1 MMWTGDQHVDW
12 SLDDGIGSV
21 IPATLSLAVCGFG
34 MGATPNALSNMQAVT
49 FRRPPS
55 YTAFLVIPIMG
66 GMFLDIIN
74 SFTVLLFLNLI

>member
-1 MMWTGDQHVDW
+1 MVLFARFVVFPFLGKDYDAAVMTSG
-12 SLDDGIGSV
+12 
-21 IPATLSLAVCGFG
+21 VCGFG